1 MTTGRSDRQPGHEWT
16 DAALVDEYIKR
27 MDTREDEERRPI
39 FEYMARLIGAEPD
52 AELSVLDIGSGYGP
66 VAAVVLDAYPKAHA
80 VGLDI
85 SEAMMKAGR
94 ERMARFGDRFR
105 YMVGDFGEGKL
116 PPQVAE
122 AGPYD
127 VVVSARAI
135 HHLSAELMASLY
147 ANIYENLNPGGS
159 FFNLDT
165 ASAETDLVRDRY
177 RAARG
182 AEGSSYARERDRRP
196 SNEPRHTDVFPHHRD
211 ATLVRHLEWL
221 KAGGFDGCDC
231 FYKRGER
238 ALIGGFKA

>member
-1 MTTGRSDRQPGHEWT
+1 MTTGQTHHQPGHEWT
-16 DAALVDEYIKR
+16 DPGRVGDYIEK
-27 MDTREDEERRPI
+27 MDASEDEERRPI
-39 FEYMARLIGAEPD
+39 FDYMTRLIGAAPD

-66 VAAVVLDAYPKAHA
+66 VATAVLEAYPNAHA
-80 VGLDI
+80 IGLDI

-94 ERMARFGDRFR
+94 ERMARFGERFR

-116 PPQVAE
+116 PPQAAE

-135 HHLSAELMASLY
+135 HHLPAERMASLY
-147 ANIYENLNPGGS
+147 ADIYANLSPGGS

-165 ASAETDLVRDRY
+165 ASSENDLMRDRY
-177 RAARG
+177 RAARRT
-182 AEGSSYARERDRRP
+182 EDPSYARERDRRP
-196 SNEPRHTDVFPHHRD
+196 RNEPRHTDVFPHHRN

-221 KAGGFDGCDC
+221 KVGGFDAYDC

>member
-1 MTTGRSDRQPGHEWT
+1 MTTGQTEHRPGHEWT
-16 DAALVDEYIKR
+16 EPERVDDYIER
-27 MDTREDEERRPI
+27 MDTGEDEERRPI
-39 FEYMARLIGAEPD
+39 FEYMTRLIGAEPD

-66 VAAVVLDAYPKAHA
+66 VASAVLDAYPKAHA
-80 VGLDI
+80 IGLDI

-94 ERMARFGDRFR
+94 ERMARFGERFR

-116 PPQVAE
+116 PAEAVE

-147 ANIYENLNPGGS
+147 ADIYRNLRPGGS

-165 ASAETDLVRDRY
+165 ASPETEAMRDRY
-177 RAARG
+177 RAARR
-182 AEGSSYARERDRRP
+182 AENPGVVRRP
-196 SNEPRHTDVFPHHRD
+196 RPANEPRHTDVFPHHRE

-221 KAGGFDGCDC
+221 KAGGFDAYDC
-231 FYKRGER
+231 FYKKADR

>member
-39 FEYMARLIGAEPD
+39 FEYMARLIGAEPG
-52 AELSVLDIGSGYGP
+52 AALSVLDVGSGYGP
-66 VAAVVLDAYPKAHA
+66 VAAVVLDAFPNAHA
-80 VGLDI
+80 IGLDI
-85 SEAMMKAGR
+85 SEAMMTVGR

-105 YMVGDFGEGKL
+105 YMVGDFGPGVL
-116 PPQVAE
+116 PPEAVE
-122 AGPYD
+122 AGPFD

-135 HHLSAELMASLY
+135 HHLSAERMASLY
-147 ANIYENLNPGGS
+147 AHIYENLRPGGS

-165 ASAETDLVRDRY
+165 ASPETEAMRDRY
-177 RAARG
+177 RAARRG
-182 AEGSSYARERDRRP
+182 ENPEVVRP
-196 SNEPRHTDVFPHHRD
+196 PRPANQPQHTDLFPHHRD

-221 KAGGFDGCDC
+221 KAAGYEAYDC
-231 FYKRGER
+231 FYKKADR